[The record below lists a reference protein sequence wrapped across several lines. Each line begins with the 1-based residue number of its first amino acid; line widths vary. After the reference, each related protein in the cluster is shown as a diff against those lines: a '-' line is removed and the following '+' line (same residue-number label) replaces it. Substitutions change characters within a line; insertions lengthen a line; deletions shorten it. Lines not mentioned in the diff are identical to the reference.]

1 MKRILATFLI
11 LFSFLSVSAQTVT
24 GKWKNFNS
32 DGEVNSII
40 EVYKEDGKIYGKVDR
55 ILKEENRDRVCT
67 KCDGD
72 LKDQPIKGMV
82 LMEGLEKDGDEYS
95 GGTIVDPKTGKEYRC
110 KIWLDENDPNK
121 LNVRGY
127 LAVFYKTKVWERA
140 D

>member
-72 LKDQPIKGMV
+72 LKDQPIEGMV

>member
-1 MKRILATFLI
+1 MIRILGTLLI
-11 LFSFLSVSAQTVT
+11 IFSFLPVSAQDVT
-24 GKWKNFNS
+24 GKWQNFNH

-40 EVYKEDGKIYGKVDR
+40 EVYKKDGKIYGRVDR
-55 ILKEENRDRVCT
+55 IMREKDRDRVCT
-67 KCDGD
+67 ECEGK
-72 LKDQPIKGMV
+72 LKDQPIEGMV
-82 LMEGLEKDGDEYS
+82 LMQGLTKDGEEYS

-140 D
+140 E

>member
-40 EVYKEDGKIYGKVDR
+40 EVYKEDGKIYGKVNR
-55 ILKEENRDRVCT
+55 ILKEENRNRVCT

-72 LKDQPIKGMV
+72 LKDQPIEGMV